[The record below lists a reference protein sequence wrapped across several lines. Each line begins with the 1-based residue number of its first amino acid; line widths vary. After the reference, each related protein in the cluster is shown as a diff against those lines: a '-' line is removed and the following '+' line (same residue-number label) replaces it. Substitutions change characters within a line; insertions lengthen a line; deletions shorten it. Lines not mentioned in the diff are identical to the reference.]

1 MRYKLS
7 WTSALI
13 GIGNRF
19 VLQPFTGDL
28 PGRIKP
34 FHCMFGQFDAQAEAH
49 GTKEPSRCFGRA
61 VHCWNLVLGIC
72 QNSTEQGRG
81 LYYYGSLPV
90 GGKKWRNDF
99 PIKSRTGLEKLCA
112 IEIWRYKDCETGAR
126 VNAPMQRIQPRTY
139 PWIWNARQPSFHS
152 VFQSVSSTSAFLI
165 SATKFSGCR
174 FGGVTVSMSASDAVL
189 IEAVAPRN
197 LTARPSKGWNANE

>member
-1 MRYKLS
+1 MASARRGGRAFQLS

-19 VLQPFTGDL
+19 VLQPFAGDL

-34 FHCMFGQFDAQAEAH
+34 FHCVFGQFDAQAEAH

-72 QNSTEQGRG
+72 QSSTEQGHG
-81 LYYYGSLPV
+81 LYYGSLPV

-99 PIKSRTGLEKLCA
+99 PIKSRTGLEKLL
-112 IEIWRYKDCETGAR
+112 ETLRY
-126 VNAPMQRIQPRTY
+126 
-139 PWIWNARQPSFHS
+139 
-152 VFQSVSSTSAFLI
+152 
-165 SATKFSGCR
+165 
-174 FGGVTVSMSASDAVL
+174 
-189 IEAVAPRN
+189 RN
-197 LTARPSKGWNANE
+197 LEIQRLRNRGSSYCADAEDTAANVPVDLECATTIIPQRVPIRFVDQRLFHLGDKILRLSIRRSHRFDVRK